1 MEAAESQR
9 FYPWSDVMSEKQLV
23 NRFDAIPPHI
33 IKALTLCANG
43 STWADAAAAVGIK
56 APCLRKWYRDRRA
69 EEFIETLVRENLNV
83 ANNLLTSAAPRLA
96 DELIQ
101 IALDPKV
108 KAYARTQ
115 AISESFKIL
124 RENVLEAEQ
133 RRQLQDIRQT
143 LQSLEDASAV
153 NV

>member
-1 MEAAESQR
+1 
-9 FYPWSDVMSEKQLV
+9 MSEKQLV
-23 NRFDAIPPHI
+23 NRFDPLPPHI
-33 IKALTLCANG
+33 AKALILCANG

-56 APCLRKWYRDRRA
+56 APCLRKWYKDPRA
-69 EEFIETLVRENLNV
+69 EEFIESLVRENINV

-96 DELIQ
+96 DELIK

-124 RENVLEAEQ
+124 RENVLEQEQ
-133 RRQLQDIRQT
+133 RKQLQEIRRT
-143 LQSLEDASAV
+143 LQAIEDGKAV
-153 NV
+153 DV